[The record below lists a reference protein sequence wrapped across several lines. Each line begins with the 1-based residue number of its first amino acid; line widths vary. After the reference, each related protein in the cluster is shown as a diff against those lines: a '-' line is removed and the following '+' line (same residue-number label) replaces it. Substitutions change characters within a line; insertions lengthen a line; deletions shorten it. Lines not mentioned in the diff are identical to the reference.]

1 MGFAT
6 PAESNPP
13 KLSVYQKTLASYS
26 GGTTS
31 LSSLQKSQIRATLEK
46 APLAEK
52 FICTGIRYYDQP
64 MSINI
69 MVRKRAKQACEYAK
83 QLNPEL
89 SIWFQNKPT
98 EARSYAGKVLLTVKS
113 TLPESQVSAASIEVC
128 RIPDGRVPGQQLKP
142 PGIEFLG
149 NVGMSNVGFP
159 YSPDRFSNKGDVN
172 FIVAAVSFEDLQGAP
187 VNVDS
192 YLEKQ
197 TEKISAWG
205 DFWSQG
211 QVDYRFQVVPGWQEL
226 SFSSTRFSADDV
238 PRGNR
243 TVSAHLGLANEIAS
257 KIGNQVDWS
266 AAQGLLVLFPTGYSA
281 FKNDWNSRSDVV
293 QTPEGRKSLF
303 FWGGGEYHLTSSNGI
318 SLQTKQEHLWSYW
331 IHEILHSQGSNLHA
345 PGNGWAVGLGQ
356 NQYPTFGDKFSGA
369 LNAWESFKK
378 GWIYDQ
384 QVYCLDGREDFSQAR
399 AILTPM
405 EIAGGETKKVV
416 VRTGQHTGLV
426 VTSRRPIGYSADW
439 ARGDSGITVYR
450 LDLRVMNDRT
460 GEGNV
465 DCGNST
471 DFDKWAYY
479 LAAEGETGLANACS
493 FEKFTIKP
501 GQTVSYGGV
510 DIQLVSSDSKDFVEI
525 SNDAILNSTTNR
537 GGFGNFSSDVIG
549 AVVATSR
556 QTYGNNHCL
565 CCGCAP

>member
-1 MGFAT
+1 M
-6 PAESNPP
+6 
-13 KLSVYQKTLASYS
+13 
-26 GGTTS
+26 
-31 LSSLQKSQIRATLEK
+31 
-46 APLAEK
+46 
-52 FICTGIRYYDQP
+52 
-64 MSINI
+64 
-69 MVRKRAKQACEYAK
+69 
-83 QLNPEL
+83 
-89 SIWFQNKPT
+89 
-98 EARSYAGKVLLTVKS
+98 
-113 TLPESQVSAASIEVC
+113 
-128 RIPDGRVPGQQLKP
+128 
-142 PGIEFLG
+142 
-149 NVGMSNVGFP
+149 
-159 YSPDRFSNKGDVN
+159 
-172 FIVAAVSFEDLQGAP
+172 
-187 VNVDS
+187 
-192 YLEKQ
+192 
-197 TEKISAWG
+197 
-205 DFWSQG
+205 
-211 QVDYRFQVVPGWQEL
+211 
-226 SFSSTRFSADDV
+226 
-238 PRGNR
+238 
-243 TVSAHLGLANEIAS
+243 
-257 KIGNQVDWS
+257 
-266 AAQGLLVLFPTGYSA
+266 
-281 FKNDWNSRSDVV
+281 
-293 QTPEGRKSLF
+293 
-303 FWGGGEYHLTSSNGI
+303 
-318 SLQTKQEHLWSYW
+318 
-331 IHEILHSQGSNLHA
+331 HSQGSNLHA

-405 EIAGGETKKVV
+405 EIAGGETKMVV

-493 FEKFTIKP
+493 FEKFIIKP
-501 GQTVSYGGV
+501 GQKVSYGGV

-525 SNDAILNSTTNR
+525 SNDAILNSATNR